1 MGKKLPWCLT
11 FVLFFLLLNHFSN
24 VNDFGGD
31 FEDIRSD
38 QTALG
43 VRVKGVVVQ
52 VAFSS
57 ILPMRRKGIQEG
69 RADKFCG

>member
-1 MGKKLPWCLT
+1 MGKKLPRRLT
-11 FVLFFLLLNHFSN
+11 FVLFFLLLNHCSN
-24 VNDFGGD
+24 VNNFGGD
-31 FEDIRSD
+31 FEDIKSD

-57 ILPMRRKGIQEG
+57 ILPMWRKGIQEG

>member
-43 VRVKGVVVQ
+43 VSVKGVVVQ

-57 ILPMRRKGIQEG
+57 ILPMQRKGIQEG